1 MLFAKRYSEKP
12 GLYPE
17 CFQDKG
23 TPKLKLK
30 DMEVKNKIIIIT
42 GAGSG
47 IGKATAILF
56 AKHGATVVVSD
67 INLESAQKVADEIVA
82 NKWKAL
88 AIKVNVAKF
97 EEVEN
102 LINTTVENF
111 GCLDVIVNNAG
122 IGPNLL
128 RTHDSLLKDWDR
140 VIAVNQ
146 TGVFYCMKVALQQFL
161 KQGHGNIVN
170 IASLAGLKASPN
182 NISYSASKFAVVGMT
197 KSAAMEYATKNIRVN
212 AVCPGYTESALLDQL
227 LNAKPEM
234 DAILKSV
241 IPMKRYGKAAEIA
254 EAVVWLA
261 SDSTKF
267 ITGQTITLDGG
278 TSL

>member
-1 MLFAKRYSEKP
+1 
-12 GLYPE
+12 
-17 CFQDKG
+17 
-23 TPKLKLK
+23 
-30 DMEVKNKIIIIT
+30 MEVKDKIIIVT

-47 IGKATAILF
+47 IGRATAFLL
-56 AKHGATVVVSD
+56 AKYGATVVVSD
-67 INLESAQKVADEIVA
+67 INLEKAQKVSEEIVT
-82 NKWKAL
+82 NKGNALPIKA
-88 AIKVNVAKF
+88 NVANYN
-97 EEVEN
+97 EVDS
-102 LINTTVENF
+102 LIKLTVKEF
-111 GCLDVIVNNAG
+111 GRLDVIVNNAG

-128 RTHDSLLKDWDR
+128 KTHESKLKDWDR

-146 TGVFYCMKVALQQFL
+146 TGVFYCMKVALNQFL
-161 KQGHGNIVN
+161 EQGYGNIVN

-212 AVCPGYTESALLDQL
+212 AVCPGYTESALLNQL
-227 LNAKPEM
+227 INAKPEM

-254 EAVVWLA
+254 DAVVWLA
-261 SDSTKF
+261 SDNTRF

>member
-1 MLFAKRYSEKP
+1 M
-12 GLYPE
+12 
-17 CFQDKG
+17 Q
-23 TPKLKLK
+23 
-30 DMEVKNKIIIIT
+30 VKNKIVIIT

-47 IGKATAILF
+47 IGKATAIHF
-56 AKHGATVVVSD
+56 ANNGATVVVSD
-67 INLESAQKVADEIVA
+67 INLEKAQEVADEIVT
-82 NKWKAL
+82 NGGKSLPIKA
-88 AIKVNVAKF
+88 NVAKF

-102 LINTTVENF
+102 LIHKTVEQF
-111 GCLDVIVNNAG
+111 GRLDVIVNNAG

-128 RTHDSLLKDWDR
+128 KTHESLLKDWNR
-140 VIAVNQ
+140 VISVNQ
-146 TGVFYCMKVALQQFL
+146 TGVFYCMKVALTQFL
-161 KQGHGNIVN
+161 LQGYGNIVN

-212 AVCPGYTESALLDQL
+212 AVCPGYTESALLNQL

-241 IPMKRYGKAAEIA
+241 IPMKRYGKAEEIA
-254 EAVVWLA
+254 DAVVWLA
-261 SDSTKF
+261 SDNTKF

>member
-1 MLFAKRYSEKP
+1 
-12 GLYPE
+12 
-17 CFQDKG
+17 
-23 TPKLKLK
+23 
-30 DMEVKNKIIIIT
+30 MEVKNKIVIVT

-47 IGKATAILF
+47 IGKATAIHF
-56 AKHGATVVVSD
+56 AKHGAIVVVAD
-67 INLESAQKVADEIVA
+67 INLESAQKVVEEIVT
-82 NKWKAL
+82 NGGICRS
-88 AIKVNVAKF
+88 IKVNVAKF
-97 EEVEN
+97 EEVDY
-102 LINTTVENF
+102 LIKATIKEF
-111 GCLDVIVNNAG
+111 GRLDVIVNNAG

-128 RTHDSLLKDWDR
+128 RTHESSLEDWNR

-146 TGVFYCMKVALQQFL
+146 TGVFYCMKLALVEFL
-161 KQGHGNIVN
+161 KQGGGTIVN

-197 KSAAMEYATKNIRVN
+197 KSVAMEYATKNIRVN

-227 LNAKPEM
+227 IAAKPEM

-241 IPMKRYGKAAEIA
+241 IPMKRYGKAEEIA
-254 EAVVWLA
+254 EAAVWLA
-261 SDSTKF
+261 SDNTKF

>member
-1 MLFAKRYSEKP
+1 MQVK
-12 GLYPE
+12 
-17 CFQDKG
+17 DK
-23 TPKLKLK
+23 
-30 DMEVKNKIIIIT
+30 VVIVT

-47 IGKATAILF
+47 IGKATAIHF
-56 AKHGATVVVSD
+56 AKHGAIVVVSD
-67 INLESAQKVADEIVA
+67 INLEKVKEVAAEIVT
-82 NKWKAL
+82 NGGKAL
-88 AIKVNVAKF
+88 PIKANVAKF

-102 LINTTVENF
+102 LIQQTVAEF
-111 GCLDVIVNNAG
+111 GKLDVLVNNAG

-128 RTHDSLLKDWDR
+128 RTHESLLKDWDR

-146 TGVFYCMKVALQQFL
+146 TGVFYGMKVALTQFL
-161 KQGHGNIVN
+161 EQGYGNIVN

-212 AVCPGYTESALLDQL
+212 AVCPGYTESALLNQL
-227 LNAKPEM
+227 INAKPEM

-241 IPMKRYGKAAEIA
+241 IPMKRYGKAEEIA
-254 EAVVWLA
+254 DAVVWLA
-261 SDSTKF
+261 SDNTQF

>member
-1 MLFAKRYSEKP
+1 
-12 GLYPE
+12 
-17 CFQDKG
+17 
-23 TPKLKLK
+23 
-30 DMEVKNKIIIIT
+30 MEVKNKTVIIT

-47 IGKATAILF
+47 IGKATAIHF
-56 AKHGATVVVSD
+56 AKFGATVVVSD
-67 INLESAQKVADEIVA
+67 INLEKAKEVADEILT
-82 NKWKAL
+82 NGGKAHP
-88 AIKVNVAKF
+88 IKANVAKF

-102 LINTTVENF
+102 LIKQTVAEF
-111 GCLDVIVNNAG
+111 GKLDVIVNNAG

-128 RTHDSLLKDWDR
+128 RTHESLLKDWDR

-146 TGVFYCMKVALQQFL
+146 TGVFYCMKVALTQFL
-161 KQGHGNIVN
+161 EQGYGNIVN

-212 AVCPGYTESALLDQL
+212 AVCPGYTESALLNQL
-227 LNAKPEM
+227 INAKPEM

-241 IPMKRYGKAAEIA
+241 IPMKRYGKANEIA
-254 EAVVWLA
+254 DAVVWLA
-261 SDSTKF
+261 SDNTKF

>member
-1 MLFAKRYSEKP
+1 
-12 GLYPE
+12 
-17 CFQDKG
+17 
-23 TPKLKLK
+23 
-30 DMEVKNKIIIIT
+30 MEVKNKIVIVT

-47 IGKATAILF
+47 IGKATAIHF
-56 AKHGATVVVSD
+56 AKHGAIVVVAD
-67 INLESAQKVADEIVA
+67 INLESAQKVVEEIVT
-82 NKWKAL
+82 NGGICRS
-88 AIKVNVAKF
+88 IKVNVAKF
-97 EEVEN
+97 EEVDH
-102 LINTTVENF
+102 LIKATIKEF
-111 GCLDVIVNNAG
+111 GRLDVIVNNAG

-128 RTHDSLLKDWDR
+128 RTHESSLEDWNR

-146 TGVFYCMKVALQQFL
+146 TGVFYCMKLALVEFL
-161 KQGHGNIVN
+161 RQGGGTIVN

-197 KSAAMEYATKNIRVN
+197 KSVAMEYATKNIRVN

-227 LNAKPEM
+227 IAAKPEM

-241 IPMKRYGKAAEIA
+241 IPMKRYGKAEEIA
-254 EAVVWLA
+254 EAAVWLA

-267 ITGQTITLDGG
+267 MTGQTITLDGG

>member
-1 MLFAKRYSEKP
+1 
-12 GLYPE
+12 
-17 CFQDKG
+17 
-23 TPKLKLK
+23 
-30 DMEVKNKIIIIT
+30 MEVKNKIVIIT

-47 IGKATAILF
+47 IGKATAIHF
-56 AKHGATVVVSD
+56 AKYGATVVVSD
-67 INLESAQKVADEIVA
+67 INLEKAQKVAEEIVT
-82 NKWKAL
+82 NNGKAL
-88 AIKVNVAKF
+88 PIKANVAVFK
-97 EEVEN
+97 EVED
-102 LINTTVENF
+102 LIHTTVKEF
-111 GCLDVIVNNAG
+111 GSIDVMVNNAG
-122 IGPNLL
+122 IGP
-128 RTHDSLLKDWDR
+128 SLLKTHESTLRDWER

-146 TGVFYCMKVALQQFL
+146 TGVYYCMKVVLEQFL
-161 KQGHGNIVN
+161 KQGYGNIVN

-267 ITGQTITLDGG
+267 ITGQTLTLDGG